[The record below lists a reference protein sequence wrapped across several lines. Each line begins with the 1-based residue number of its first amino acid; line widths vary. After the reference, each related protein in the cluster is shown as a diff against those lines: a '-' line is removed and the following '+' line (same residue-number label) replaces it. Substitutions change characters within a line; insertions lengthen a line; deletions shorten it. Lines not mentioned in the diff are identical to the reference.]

1 LFIFKKSLHVFA
13 FIVLIVVLAL
23 AVSPNKTDYSFVQ
36 KSELSITEFKK
47 YSNSFGVFVNI
58 NQATNFNHLN
68 QTSFDY
74 IFVALI
80 VLFLVSV
87 VNYQWFKPSTLPP
100 PWHIT
105 LRHKPLIYISGL
117 KVSNLQYTAQ
127 LTYQH

>member
-1 LFIFKKSLHVFA
+1 MFTFKKSLHVFA
-13 FIVLIVVLAL
+13 FIVLVAVLAL
-23 AVSPNKTDYSFVQ
+23 AVSPSTTDTSFVQ
-36 KSELSITEFKK
+36 QNESPVAEFKK
-47 YSNSFGVFVNI
+47 NHDTFGVFSSI

-80 VLFLVSV
+80 VLFIVSV

-105 LRHKPLIYISGL
+105 LRHKSRIYISGL
-117 KVSNLQYTAQ
+117 RVRNLQYTAQ

>member
-1 LFIFKKSLHVFA
+1 MFILKKSHYVFA

-23 AVSPNKTDYSFVQ
+23 AVSPSKTGNSFAQ
-36 KSELSITEFKK
+36 QNESSITEFKK
-47 YSNSFGVFVNI
+47 NPDSFGIFVSI
-58 NQATNFNHLN
+58 NQATNFNHVN

-74 IFVALI
+74 VFVALI
-80 VLFLVSV
+80 LLFLVSV

-100 PWHIT
+100 PWHIV
-105 LRHKPLIYISGL
+105 LRHKSHIYISGL